1 MRLAKSRS
9 MGSAGPVVS
18 SGDPLQGAE
27 RELYHVVAQ
36 RRLQFDNLIW
46 QVPVVSLTG
55 QAFLFTIALSADN
68 SQLARA
74 ISSALALVAA
84 LLSMQIMARHR
95 QAEITDAHWLRD
107 YETANFRAVVH
118 GPTWGATRNANP
130 ISRPFS
136 LLKGFQAW
144 MLGFGLFAAAAATIF
159 VVSLVAP
166 AAF

>member
-1 MRLAKSRS
+1 MAATSQDADRLH
-9 MGSAGPVVS
+9 GVEE
-18 SGDPLQGAE
+18 Q
-27 RELYHVVAQ
+27 LYQVVAQ
-36 RRLQFDNLIW
+36 RRLQFDNLVW

-55 QAFLFTIALSADN
+55 QAFLFTIALSAGN

-74 ISSALALVAA
+74 ISSALALIAA

-107 YETANFRAVVH
+107 YELANYRVVVH
-118 GPTWGATRNANP
+118 GPAWSEARDSVPVG
-130 ISRPFS
+130 RPFS
-136 LLKGFQAW
+136 LFKGFKAW
-144 MLGFGLFAAAAATIF
+144 MLGFGLFATAAAAIL